1 MKSSLGSAVFFLPPG
16 TPGDV
21 ARGWNRAALAAQVA
35 VRAAALGLGADL
47 TLDQMTGLAQVV
59 RDDDAGRPLSPTTQA
74 AIRAALRRPLSLAD
88 APEEIAAAVFSHL
101 PDSPVPVLGP
111 DGRRYFLVAVPG

>member
-16 TPGDV
+16 TPGHV
-21 ARGWNRAALAAQVA
+21 ARSWNRAALAAQVA

-47 TLDQMTGLAQVV
+47 TVEQMTGLAQVV
-59 RDDDAGRPLSPTTQA
+59 RDEDAGRPLSPATQE
-74 AIRAALRRPLSLAD
+74 AIRAALRRPLGAGD
-88 APEEIAAAVFSHL
+88 APEDIAEAVFTRL
-101 PDSPVPVLGP
+101 PDSPVPVVGA